1 MRVHRGA
8 PVVDVHAHLI
18 VSELTRD
25 VAPTEPWRP
34 RVFRDGGRQVIEVG
48 GREIRSAVHE
58 LVDPQGLLRVQ
69 SEWGVD
75 RTVVS
80 PWVPLLRYDEEPSEA
95 LRSGRIYNEALGNL
109 VRAHP
114 QHLSALGTVPLQDP
128 ELASQE
134 LETAVR
140 EYGLG
145 GVEVAASV
153 RGVYLGDDRFRPF
166 WAAAEDAGAIVF
178 IHPTTRGFD
187 APAFADYYLWNAVG
201 NPLET
206 TISAAHL
213 VMAGVL
219 EAHPRLTVILAHG
232 GGALPALRG
241 RLRHA
246 YRVQPQARSRLRDSP
261 EASIRRLY
269 FDTVVHDPD
278 VLRALVDYAGP
289 EHVLLGS
296 DYPFD
301 MGVDRPVDP
310 VRALALD
317 PEAEVNILGGNAVRL
332 FGLEG

>member
-1 MRVHRGA
+1 MI
-8 PVVDVHAHLI
+8 VDAHAHLI
-18 VSELTRD
+18 VAALLRGAGSAET
-25 VAPTEPWRP
+25 WRP
-34 RVFRDGGRQVIEVG
+34 RVFLEAGRQVIEVG

-58 LVDPQGLLRVQ
+58 FVDPQGLLRVQ
-69 SEWGVD
+69 AEWGVD
-75 RTVVS
+75 RTVIC
-80 PWVPLLRYDEEPSEA
+80 PWVSLVRYDVEPSEA
-95 LRSGRIYNEALGNL
+95 LRTGRIYNEALGDL

-114 QHLSALGTVPLQDP
+114 LHLSALGTVPLQDP
-128 ELASQE
+128 ELAAQE

-140 EYGLG
+140 EYGFS

-166 WAAAEDAGAIVF
+166 WAAAEDTGAVVF

-219 EAHPRLTVILAHG
+219 EAHPRLAVLLAHG

-261 EASIRRLY
+261 EESIRRLY
-269 FDTVVHDPD
+269 FDTVVHDPE

-289 EHVLLGS
+289 DHVLLGS
-296 DYPFD
+296 DFPFD
-301 MGVDRPVDP
+301 MGCDRPADA

-317 PEAEVNILGGNAVRL
+317 PQAEAKILGGNAARL
-332 FGLEG
+332 FQLEG